1 MKIWQITE
9 PGSLKLFETKEALAE
24 GYVKVRMQRCAV
36 SALDMEY
43 FTGAEIA
50 EYPFVPVRL
59 AAGMVSE
66 TSGEN
71 CPVKRGQ
78 RVVIEP
84 YLKTPDGKMLTMGKN
99 TDGLLRDFVSIPATN
114 AHLLPEHVGDDEAVF
129 TDFVAIGLCA
139 LDKLKLQKGEH
150 VAIIGAS
157 AIGIIMAELAIYY
170 QAVPILIDARQDMLD
185 IAAESGV
192 YYTVNTSETDALK
205 KVIEITGGRLCE
217 TAAYIT
223 TAVDKAQK
231 TLDFSAPDGRAVF
244 VGAGNLQNAMTMTV
258 SLNSIAEK
266 KLSIN
271 GVNDG
276 EGFTTRAINMLA
288 NKSVDV
294 KPLVTRTI
302 TFDEV
307 PIILKQ
313 IAINPLTNIILNVK
327 I

>member
-1 MKIWQITE
+1 MKTWQITE
-9 PGSLKLFETKEALAE
+9 PGTVKLFESKEALSE
-24 GYVKVRMQRCAV
+24 GFVKVRLQRCAV

-43 FTGAEIA
+43 FTGTEPAA
-50 EYPFVPVRL
+50 YPFVPVRL
-59 AAGMVSE
+59 GMGIVSE
-66 TSGEN
+66 AADEN
-71 CPVKRGQ
+71 GPVKRGQ

-84 YLKTPDGKMLTMGKN
+84 YIRTPDGKTLTMGKN
-99 TDGLLRDFVSIPATN
+99 AEGLLRDFVSVPNAN
-114 AHLLPEHVGDDEAVF
+114 AHALPEHISDDEAVF
-129 TDFVAIGLCA
+129 TDLIAIGLCA

-170 QAVPILIDARQDMLD
+170 QAVPILIDARQNMLD
-185 IAAESGV
+185 IAVESGV

-205 KVIEITGGRLCE
+205 KVTEITGGRLCE

-223 TAVDKAQK
+223 TAIDKAQK
-231 TLDFSAPDGRAVF
+231 TLDFSATEGRAVF

-258 SLNSIAEK
+258 NLNSIAAK
-266 KLSIN
+266 KLSIT
-271 GVNDG
+271 GITDG

-294 KPLVTRTI
+294 KPLITRTI
-302 TFDEV
+302 TFDEI

-313 IAINPLTNIILNVK
+313 TAVNPLTNIILNVK